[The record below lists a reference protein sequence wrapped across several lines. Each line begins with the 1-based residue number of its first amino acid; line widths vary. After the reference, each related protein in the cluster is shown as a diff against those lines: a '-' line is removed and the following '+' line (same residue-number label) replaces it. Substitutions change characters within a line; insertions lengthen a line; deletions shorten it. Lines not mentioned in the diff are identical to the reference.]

1 MPAKIRRLKLADPK
15 IRSAER
21 YERVYTGHT
30 SLQTVYRVRVPVS
43 MKLNL
48 IPASP
53 RPPSS
58 EPEDPATH
66 IANYQL
72 YDPLALRSLWTS
84 DDSSHFQAVPV
95 TSAPVYVLIAV
106 IAGKGRWLDARQYG
120 CTIPPSPSQNKVK
133 RHKSCEPI
141 SIAVILCG
149 CGRLDGTEISE
160 AVSTAIHLQHKKMKP
175 LFYAP
180 DIEIC
185 GVVNHL
191 TREMDTESTRNA
203 LVEGARLARACI
215 KPLCECEACTH
226 GALIIP
232 GGFGAA
238 RTLSDFAEK
247 GTDCTVLPDLEKLI
261 EDFYCDKKPIAT
273 MCIASALVAKVLKG
287 VKVTLGKDC
296 KLVRFIIN
304 ILCFVIFMNYFLAP
318 KNDWPYADAIK
329 KVKDMGAKIEM
340 KDVKGVTLD
349 KNFGV
354 LSTPAWLYEPATY
367 ADVYDGIGKLV
378 TMLKKCINK

>member
-1 MPAKIRRLKLADPK
+1 MAIDICIPLTTLGFEDADVLVQRRTG
-15 IRSAER
+15 RSE
-21 YERVYTGHT
+21 
-30 SLQTVYRVRVPVS
+30 
-43 MKLNL
+43 
-48 IPASP
+48 
-53 RPPSS
+53 
-58 EPEDPATH
+58 
-66 IANYQL
+66 
-72 YDPLALRSLWTS
+72 
-84 DDSSHFQAVPV
+84 
-95 TSAPVYVLIAV
+95 
-106 IAGKGRWLDARQYG
+106 GR
-120 CTIPPSPSQNKVK
+120 I
-133 RHKSCEPI
+133 
-141 SIAVILCG
+141 VILCG

-160 AVSTAIHLQHKKMKP
+160 AVSTAIHLRHKKMKP

-180 DIEIC
+180 DVEIC

-261 EDFYCDKKPIAT
+261 EDFYCEKKPIAT

-287 VKVTLGKDC
+287 VKVTLGKDS
-296 KLVRFIIN
+296 
-304 ILCFVIFMNYFLAP
+304 P

-329 KVKDMGAKIEM
+329 KVKDMGAKVEM